1 MEVVLVELGINLCIY
16 CDDVYIEAFIVN
28 VITVNTKVDCKKRMH
43 EFEERKYR
51 RGNYVA
57 YNFYL
62 RAR

>member
-57 YNFYL
+57 
-62 RAR
+62 

>member
-28 VITVNTKVDCKKRMH
+28 VITVNTKVDQKKRMH
-43 EFEERKYR
+43 AFEERKYR